1 MDVANGSMGIYPEKD
16 MILALDPGRDKTG
29 FAFVDMQGNLLASGI
44 FESSQRDK
52 FFENLG
58 GGISFLEGNAERITH
73 SRVKFIALGNGTG
86 SKEFHDYVKR
96 VTDYEIKVVNEKN
109 TTLEARELYWRL
121 HEPSFLMRLIPKNLR
136 VPDRILDDLAA
147 WAIGLR
153 ALKVLREKI

>member
-1 MDVANGSMGIYPEKD
+1 
-16 MILALDPGRDKTG
+16 
-29 FAFVDMQGNLLASGI
+29 
-44 FESSQRDK
+44 
-52 FFENLG
+52 
-58 GGISFLEGNAERITH
+58 
-73 SRVKFIALGNGTG
+73 
-86 SKEFHDYVKR
+86 
-96 VTDYEIKVVNEKN
+96 TDYEIKVVNEKN